1 MAMSN
6 TVPGGFGH
14 RYFETETVP
23 AWAGIMGMDP
33 NADYSRIEAAIKEAN
48 QGARTASG
56 DVQGG
61 CPPSGPWIGSDDCG
75 LGHEAARTSDE
86 RQWAVRQAE
95 GGPPWAVWRRDA
107 AATRFARGFEP
118 FRGMLAGPAAPT
130 CACRR
135 GRSWLAD
142 HLPDATLHLR
152 ENDGHLGV
160 IEHLDEVLETLL
172 AE

>member
-1 MAMSN
+1 
-6 TVPGGFGH
+6 
-14 RYFETETVP
+14 
-23 AWAGIMGMDP
+23 MD
-33 NADYSRIEAAIKEAN
+33 
-48 QGARTASG
+48 
-56 DVQGG
+56 V
-61 CPPSGPWIGSDDCG
+61 
-75 LGHEAARTSDE
+75 DE
-86 RQWAVRQAE
+86 RQWAVRQA
-95 GGPPWAVWRRDA
+95 GDPAGRRDA

-118 FRGMLAGPAAPT
+118 FRGMLAGPAAQT

-152 ENDGHLGV
+152 EDDGHLGV